1 MTPKTAGR
9 DDRRFT
15 ENPAAEFLRS
25 PGFRYP
31 CASPEAGFVL
41 LGWCFVANDAS

>member
-25 PGFRYP
+25 PGLGYP
-31 CASPEAGFVL
+31 CASPEAGFAL
-41 LGWCFVANDAS
+41 LGWRFVANGGS